1 MRAILPF
8 HTTPVY
14 ARVSQVS
21 QVLSGTRN
29 YLIDIKC
36 LTNRW
41 PLLTCLKTWQSDHTC
56 RNHLNFNELAAKKW
70 KVERETQ
77 MGMRHCYTS
86 TFVHLRR
93 SKWLFCFGHVC
104 RSQGTWPCRHLSGKN
119 TIAVCVGLWK
129 NWNVEELETL
139 PAGTL
144 PGSRR
149 RRKHLICKSETE
161 RGPERSCKINTQGR
175 MYLWWSLRTLYLH
188 ACQVRVTVGDSGLCC
203 CTCVTYFELWL
214 APFCVALSIS

>member
-1 MRAILPF
+1 MSLLQKNEKWNMKPR
-8 HTTPVY
+8 PVC
-14 ARVSQVS
+14 VSV
-21 QVLSGTRN
+21 TR
-29 YLIDIKC
+29 
-36 LTNRW
+36 
-41 PLLTCLKTWQSDHTC
+41 PPS
-56 RNHLNFNELAAKKW
+56 
-70 KVERETQ
+70 
-77 MGMRHCYTS
+77 S
-86 TFVHLRR
+86 TFEDPSDCSVLDMYAGVRGLGR
-93 SKWLFCFGHVC
+93 VDIC
-104 RSQGTWPCRHLSGKN
+104 REKTPSQFAWASE
-119 TIAVCVGLWK
+119 K

-175 MYLWWSLRTLYLH
+175 MYLWWSLRTLYLD

-203 CTCVTYFELWL
+203 WICVTYSELWL